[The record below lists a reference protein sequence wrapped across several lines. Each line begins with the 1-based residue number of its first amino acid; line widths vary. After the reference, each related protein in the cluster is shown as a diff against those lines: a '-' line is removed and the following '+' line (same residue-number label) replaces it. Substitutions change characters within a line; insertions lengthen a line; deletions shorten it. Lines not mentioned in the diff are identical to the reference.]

1 MGQARWALPLTL
13 LLLALPARHA
23 AAAPWHSQGFVPAV
37 ETAECAGGS
46 PLGSARPRSLCLS
59 LCLSVS
65 AAWERQAVQEEEEE
79 EAPQEG
85 REAVPGPGESSR
97 AFSPAGPDYQDGGGQ
112 SSVETSK
119 VLHEI
124 LGELKMILGGVRS
137 LSLSSAVSRRSA
149 GSSGAE
155 PGAAGGGAEPGAVL
169 GRADTNAAE
178 GSSFK
183 TYCIEGILAIL
194 GSILLGM
201 VLCCAFHFWRKRKK

>member
-1 MGQARWALPLTL
+1 MSVAAHPAPCCVPSPADEFRVVYKFSRGQPKAGAEGAAVIFYKKPSARIFPSSGKKCKKCL
-13 LLLALPARHA
+13 LLWN
-23 AAAPWHSQGFVPAV
+23 AAAP
-37 ETAECAGGS
+37 
-46 PLGSARPRSLCLS
+46 
-59 LCLSVS
+59 
-65 AAWERQAVQEEEEE
+65 ERQAAQEEEEA
-79 EAPQEG
+79 APEEG
-85 REAVPGPGESSR
+85 REAVPGPGESSG
-97 AFSPAGPDYQDGGGQ
+97 AFSPAGPEYQDGGGQ

-149 GSSGAE
+149 GS
-155 PGAAGGGAEPGAVL
+155 GGAEPGAVL